1 MGLIHVEIRLAGFD
15 PWQELAQW
23 SGHEAAAAVFVGRV
37 RSTAMDG
44 RPLQALELEHY
55 PGLCERQIT
64 RMAVQLQREHGAGA
78 MLVLHRVGRLIPG
91 EPVVLVAV
99 QADRRGAA
107 QRCSA
112 ALLEQ
117 LKHHAPFWKREW
129 CAGQGTWLAAN
140 TPL

>member
-1 MGLIHVEIRLAGFD
+1 MASIRVEIRQNYFD
-15 PWQELAQW
+15 PWQELGDW
-23 SGHEAAAAVFVGRV
+23 SGDAAAVAVFVGRV
-37 RSTAMDG
+37 RSSAMDG

-55 PGLCERQIT
+55 PGLCERLIT
-64 RMAVQLQREHGAGA
+64 ALALQLQREHGAGA
-78 MLVLHRVGRLIPG
+78 MLVLHRVGRLAPG
-91 EPVVLVAV
+91 EPIVLVAV

-129 CAGQGTWLAAN
+129 CAGQATWLTAN

>member
-1 MGLIHVEIRLAGFD
+1 MASIRVEIRPDRLD
-15 PWQELAQW
+15 PWQELAAW
-23 SGHEAAAAVFVGRV
+23 NGDAAALAVFVGRV

-55 PGLCERQIT
+55 PGLCERLIT
-64 RMAVQLQREHGAGA
+64 AMAQRLQQEHQAGP
-78 MLVLHRVGRLIPG
+78 MLVLHRVGRLAPG
-91 EPVVLVAV
+91 EPIVLVAV

-117 LKHHAPFWKREW
+117 LKHQAPFWKREW
-129 CAGQGTWLAAN
+129 CAGQATWLEAN

>member
-91 EPVVLVAV
+91 EPIVLVAV

-107 QRCSA
+107 QSCSA

-129 CAGQGTWLAAN
+129 CADQGIWLEEN